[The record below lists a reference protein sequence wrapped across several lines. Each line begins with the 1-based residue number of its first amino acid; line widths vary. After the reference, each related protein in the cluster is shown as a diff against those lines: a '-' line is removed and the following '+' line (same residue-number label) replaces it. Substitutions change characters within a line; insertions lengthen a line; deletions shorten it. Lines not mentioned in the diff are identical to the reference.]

1 MGKNSARR
9 GFRSSN
15 NKSGRAR
22 DFAREGEILDDAH
35 NRTARAVTG
44 AAEHRASCVTTTTT
58 PAKQKST
65 KFTTKSEEKLS
76 HLHQQTH
83 RDSPG
88 SVLDAGSVLSA
99 SAPDCTPASASA
111 PKSQLQLDLELDT
124 DTYISEME
132 AYLKEHMGSD
142 SPPAS
147 TSSFPL
153 SVSTVSTSTQTQA
166 APLSAA
172 GALSLI
178 KGNGVNSILL
188 ASSIRAC
195 R

>member
-1 MGKNSARR
+1 M
-9 GFRSSN
+9 
-15 NKSGRAR
+15 
-22 DFAREGEILDDAH
+22 DDAH

-88 SVLDAGSVLSA
+88 SVLDAGIVLSA
-99 SAPDCTPASASA
+99 SAPDFTPASASA
-111 PKSQLQLDLELDT
+111 SKSQLQLDLELDT

-147 TSSFPL
+147 TSS
-153 SVSTVSTSTQTQA
+153 VRSTVAHAFQQPS
-166 APLSAA
+166 PYDSAA
-172 GALSLI
+172 LVEA
-178 KGNGVNSILL
+178 L
-188 ASSIRAC
+188 ASGNDANDDFSDDHDHNDRDDHHSHSSDDHAGPG
-195 R
+195 RDDHDVRFMQADY

>member
-65 KFTTKSEEKLS
+65 KFTTKSEENYRQSLFLRTFPLK
-76 HLHQQTH
+76 T
-83 RDSPG
+83 
-88 SVLDAGSVLSA
+88 VLVLIGARVRAAGIVGVLTQGVCRRRSIVVVLSRS
-99 SAPDCTPASASA
+99 SAPTGVYRSITP
-111 PKSQLQLDLELDT
+111 
-124 DTYISEME
+124 
-132 AYLKEHMGSD
+132 
-142 SPPAS
+142 
-147 TSSFPL
+147 F
-153 SVSTVSTSTQTQA
+153 
-166 APLSAA
+166 
-172 GALSLI
+172 
-178 KGNGVNSILL
+178 
-188 ASSIRAC
+188 
-195 R
+195 